1 MIAKQKH
8 RHLKQNTMK
17 YLFWICWCAEITTV
31 FYWIAKEV
39 SLPYEP
45 DPLSYYIGLYLM
57 IVLACR
63 FAFDMQKASTMMVVL
78 PAIPLLLL
86 ATLFSFTPSKALG
99 VKK

>member
-1 MIAKQKH
+1 
-8 RHLKQNTMK
+8 MK
-17 YLFWICWCAEITTV
+17 YLFWICWSLEIATV

-63 FAFDMQKASTMMVVL
+63 FAFDMQKVSTMMVVL
-78 PAIPLLLL
+78 PAIPLFAL
-86 ATLFSFTPSKALG
+86 ATLFSFSPYKAVR